1 MHDKEPGLGTSQQTV
16 TPQQELQKALHTWL
30 TKLHSRLR
38 FLSQIEDS
46 NSFANLISSLEK
58 LQPQASEQQEA
69 SEQLKVN
76 KKNSIE
82 LLLALDD
89 FITKEKNLSLSIQF
103 FIEKIL
109 KNCRFLIDN
118 YRDTYAKYI
127 SLEETINQSNLT
139 EDPKHLQIKL
149 LDLNKEKKQL
159 QKSPDFELT
168 RITELTNDLEKFKL
182 EQDRNFAHEIAM
194 HEAKLKS
201 FTQEFDKINEQ
212 AVMIE
217 EELTFP
223 IDQLEANLRIKQR
236 KILHLEVDLYTLKQI
251 HLDDIIKKLSSHL
264 ELENTRLKLLSEL
277 EGCDPIKILKTQI
290 EHPKIK
296 QEDLRTER
304 KIKIDLTQNAQ
315 SLNVITEFLKD
326 IIQLVPIK
334 NNNIFNR
341 FLEKISSI
349 LDLNS
354 NKNGLEVKQVK
365 TNEEST
371 TPQEELIAFLQLND
385 AELIEHLK
393 ELAEEKQVEIAKL
406 QFEKQRLEIVS
417 KKNILNY
424 QINELEEKIQTTK
437 TDQHIFSILE
447 DNNFLKPLIHLE
459 RLQKIADNTIH
470 ETVELQKQITEVEKQ
485 ITDLKREGDKKD
497 VAIVDSKLNKEKIKS
512 REKIKIL
519 EKKKNKY
526 ILNLNAQFKDHNFQ
540 LQVEKAYRDQ
550 IQKEIKLLSE
560 IKNREYLSKLAQ
572 NRRALRFNA
581 IDRRL
586 LIEEIENREINAT
599 REKEWKKIKHILN
612 RTEVQLLENII
623 ETSQN
628 NNAQENIFFDSL
640 KLQLINLKDQ
650 VEDTVWNK
658 SGWGFFFKKVPD
670 GIQKIRKIFNTIPF
684 NISDLETTVE
694 PNNLIMLSFFSEIY
708 SLINQKNSSTK
719 YLRSSAVKNFYQSL
733 QEPLTQ
739 VNIQFSALNKP
750 IVEMDK
756 TTQPTCSTF
765 PYSALIIN

>member
-58 LQPQASEQQEA
+58 LQPQASEQ
-69 SEQLKVN
+69 LKVN

-89 FITKEKNLSLSIQF
+89 FITKEKNLSLTIQF

-139 EDPKHLQIKL
+139 ADPKHLQIKL
-149 LDLNKEKKQL
+149 LELNKEKKQL
-159 QKSPDFELT
+159 QKSSDFELT

-201 FTQEFDKINEQ
+201 FIQEFDEINEQ
-212 AVMIE
+212 AVIIE

-236 KILHLEVDLYTLKQI
+236 KILRLKVDLYTLKQI

-296 QEDLRTER
+296 QEDLRTES
-304 KIKIDLTQNAQ
+304 KIKIDLIQNEEN
-315 SLNVITEFLKD
+315 LNVITEFLKD

-385 AELIEHLK
+385 AELIEHLN
-393 ELAEEKQVEIAKL
+393 ELAEEKQAEIAKL
-406 QFEKQRLEIVS
+406 QFEKQKLEIVS

-512 REKIKIL
+512 REKIKNL

-526 ILNLNAQFKDHNFQ
+526 ILNLNAQFKDHNVQ

-560 IKNREYLSKLAQ
+560 IKNREYLSKLTQ

-599 REKEWKKIKHILN
+599 REKEWKKIKRILN

-694 PNNLIMLSFFSEIY
+694 PNNLIMLSLFSEIY

-733 QEPLTQ
+733 QQPLTQ
-739 VNIQFSALNKP
+739 LNVQFSALNKP
-750 IVEMDK
+750 VVEMDK